1 MLGVHGTTLRR
12 WADAGTIPVYVT
24 PGGHRRFAL
33 ADIQAISERKTDSG
47 HSLANAW
54 ARRALAQART
64 GVQQA
69 DHSPQWLA
77 RLPEAERANWRRV
90 SMQLMGLVLRF
101 VNAQDGDV
109 ELLDEARTIGKSYAV
124 YALQARLPLTTA
136 LEVSLFFRD
145 SLVNAALDLPEHAS
159 LHADSSAHLL
169 QRISQ
174 VLNVVQ
180 LAVVAHYEAHQQ
192 PSLPVLP
199 EDDPDVPDDEEGACD
214 GC

>member
-12 WADAGTIPVYVT
+12 WADAGTIPVYIT

-33 ADIQAISERKTDSG
+33 ADIQAMSERKTDG
-47 HSLANAW
+47 GYSLAHTW

-64 GVQQA
+64 GVQQT
-69 DHSPQWLA
+69 DQSPQWLA
-77 RLPEAERANWRRV
+77 RLPEAERDNWRRV

-101 VNAQDGDV
+101 VNAQDDDD
-109 ELLDEARTIGKSYAV
+109 ELLNEARTIGSSYAV

-145 SLVNAALDLPEHAS
+145 SLVSAALDLPEHAS

-192 PSLPVLP
+192 PAPSPSLP
-199 EDDPDVPDDEEGACD
+199 EDDLDIPTDEEGA
-214 GC
+214 

>member
-33 ADIQAISERKTDSG
+33 ADIQAISERKTDG
-47 HSLANAW
+47 GRSLAHAW

-69 DHSPQWLA
+69 DQSPQWLA
-77 RLPEAERANWRRV
+77 RLPEAERDNWRRV

-101 VNAQDGDV
+101 VNAQDDDA
-109 ELLDEARTIGKSYAV
+109 ELLDEARTIGTSYAI
-124 YALQARLPLTTA
+124 YALQSDLPLTTA

-180 LAVVAHYEAHQQ
+180 LSVVAHYEAHQKHI
-192 PSLPVLP
+192 PPLALP
-199 EDDPDVPDDEEGACD
+199 EDAPDAAADE
-214 GC
+214 

>member
-33 ADIQAISERKTDSG
+33 ADIQAISERKNDSG
-47 HSLANAW
+47 RSLAHTW
-54 ARRALAQART
+54 ARHALAQART

-69 DHSPQWLA
+69 DQSPQWLA

-90 SMQLMGLVLRF
+90 SMQLMGVVLRF
-101 VNAQDGDV
+101 VNAQDDDA
-109 ELLDEARTIGKSYAV
+109 ELLEEARTIGQSYAV

-145 SLVNAALDLPEHAS
+145 SLVNAALDLPEPAN
-159 LHADSSAHLL
+159 LRPDSSAHLL
-169 QRISQ
+169 QRINQ

-180 LAVVAHYEAHQQ
+180 LAVVAHYEANQQ
-192 PSLPVLP
+192 HFAPLPLD
-199 EDDPDVPDDEEGACD
+199 DDPAVPPDAPDE
-214 GC
+214 